1 LSVSGR
7 RIEVHKREIVAL
19 RLRLQNRQQLLF
31 EQVVKAIESRD
42 DNRASVYAVEL
53 SEVKKV
59 LRVVTASEL
68 ALTQIVV
75 RLESIR
81 DVGDVF
87 TKMNE
92 AFKVMRNI
100 SKSVSGV
107 VPALEDTTNEVNT
120 TLSETLLDLGKLS
133 PSISIDPRTEG
144 DQEIFEKAKLFS
156 EEKAMDL
163 ADAFSSSLFSSPDK
177 ILNNKSQK
185 VALFADGGISDE
197 SEFKESEFKEPE
209 FKATVLSKPNER
221 SSTTQKVLEY
231 VKKNG
236 GGLNVIEAS
245 KELNMSVDDVEE
257 AAYSLVAKGK
267 LKRGTSSRGR

>member
-1 LSVSGR
+1 M
-7 RIEVHKREIVAL
+7 
-19 RLRLQNRQQLLF
+19 LF

-92 AFKVMRNI
+92 AFKVMRDI

-120 TLSETLLDLGKLS
+120 TLSETLMDLGKLS

-144 DQEIFEKAKLFS
+144 DHEIFEKAKLFS
-156 EEKAMDL
+156 EEKAMEL
-163 ADAFSSSLFSSPDK
+163 ADSFTSSFLSSPET
-177 ILNNKSQK
+177 ILNEQTQK

-197 SEFKESEFKEPE
+197 SKFNESEFK
-209 FKATVLSKPNER
+209 ATILSKPSER
-221 SSTTQKVLEY
+221 SSTTQKVLDY

-245 KELNMSVDDVEE
+245 KELNMSVEDVEE

-267 LKRGTSSRGR
+267 LKRGTSSRCR